1 MEISEKRWRNQQ
13 LQYRPMTFWVPNL
26 DVKNPT
32 MRVPNS
38 YASSF
43 LKGLVMKWVAI

>member
-1 MEISEKRWRNQQ
+1 MANLPLLRSTDSTRRM
-13 LQYRPMTFWVPNL
+13 LSFNL
-26 DVKNPT
+26 DVENPT